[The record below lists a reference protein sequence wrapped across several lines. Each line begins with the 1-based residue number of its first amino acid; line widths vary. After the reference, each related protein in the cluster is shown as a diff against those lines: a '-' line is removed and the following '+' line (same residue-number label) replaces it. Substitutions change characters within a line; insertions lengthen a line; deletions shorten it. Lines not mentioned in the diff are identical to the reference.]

1 MKKVIVV
8 FLALALLAASVPAFA
23 GTEKDGA
30 IVGDMLFARPLG
42 LAAIVGGAA
51 VWIVTLPFAALS
63 GSIDQTTHSLI
74 TNPVKYTFSRPVGE
88 LYYEPTVSVRE
99 EMR

>member
-8 FLALALLAASVPAFA
+8 FLAVMLLAASVPAFA
-23 GTEKDGA
+23 GTENDGA

-42 LAAIVGGAA
+42 IVAVVAGAA
-51 VWIVTLPFAALS
+51 AWVVTLPFAAL
-63 GSIDQTTHSLI
+63 GGNIDQTTHSLI
-74 TNPVKYTFSRPVGE
+74 TNPVKYTFARPVGE

-99 EMR
+99 QMR